1 MQALITLQ
9 KQIQYTFTDIQ
20 LLQRA
25 LTHTSY
31 TKNEGREHEHNERLE
46 FLGDAVLELCISN
59 YLYRTFAQ
67 MSEGSMTRLRAAAVC
82 ESALFC
88 VAQQFGL
95 DRCIQLSKGEQNT
108 GGRTKPSILSD
119 ALEALIGAI
128 YLDGGFSAAER
139 FVLSFA
145 STLIQR
151 TLSGESKDYKTR
163 LQELLQQ
170 KGTVNI
176 RYTIVAESG
185 PDHDKWF
192 DVEVSLEGNVLGRGK
207 GKNKKEAEQ
216 KAAENAIAQL

>member
-1 MQALITLQ
+1 MQALHSLQ
-9 KQIQYTFTDIQ
+9 KQIQYIFVDIK
-20 LLQRA
+20 LLNTA
-25 LTHTSY
+25 MTHTSY
-31 TKNEGREHEHNERLE
+31 SKNEGRVNEHNERLE

-95 DRCIQLSKGEQNT
+95 GRCIRLSKGEENT
-108 GGRTKPSILSD
+108 GGRNKPSILSD

-128 YLDGGFSAAER
+128 YLDGGFLAAEQ

-145 STLIQR
+145 SVLIEKTR
-151 TLSGESKDYKTR
+151 SEESKDYKTR

-176 RYTIVAESG
+176 RYTIANESG
-185 PDHDKWF
+185 PDHEKWF
-192 DVEVSLEGNVLGRGK
+192 DAVVSLEEDMLGRGT
-207 GKNKKEAEQ
+207 GKTKKEAEQ
-216 KAAENAIAQL
+216 AAAENAIAHL